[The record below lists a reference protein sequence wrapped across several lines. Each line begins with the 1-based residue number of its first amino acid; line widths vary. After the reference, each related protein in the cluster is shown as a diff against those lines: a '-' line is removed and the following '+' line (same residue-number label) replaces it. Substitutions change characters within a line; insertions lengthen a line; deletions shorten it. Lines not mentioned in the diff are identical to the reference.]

1 MLKQPARKSSG
12 LYISASQDRPDS
24 GVYNMFEKYVWKDF
38 EKKKG
43 QKCFTPPFL
52 QISGI
57 IISDRYCH
65 HRSDNDIITPRYV
78 GKRK

>member
-12 LYISASQDRPDS
+12 LYISASQD
-24 GVYNMFEKYVWKDF
+24 MFEKIYK
-38 EKKKG
+38 KKKG
-43 QKCFTPPFL
+43 QKCFTPPIL